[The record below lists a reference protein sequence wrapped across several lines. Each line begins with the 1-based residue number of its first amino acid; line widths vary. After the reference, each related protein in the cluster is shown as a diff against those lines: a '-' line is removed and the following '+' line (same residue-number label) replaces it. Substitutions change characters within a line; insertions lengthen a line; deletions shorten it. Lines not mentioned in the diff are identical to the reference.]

1 VAAGQGRGIDV
12 AVSGT
17 VNLKV
22 VNSVIEN
29 VNEDGIHMNSSGGQ
43 VNAMISNTEIMN
55 CGGDGIEAAA
65 NVRGAVSNSRIFLDG
80 NGVRTTSTN
89 SLFNLDDLFISQVG
103 IALQASSTSAI
114 RISDSIIAQNT
125 TGISLNGGA
134 VESFQG
140 NSLIGNTTPGAFS
153 ATTQKQ

>member
-1 VAAGQGRGIDV
+1 MTSRGVDV
-12 AVSGT
+12 AISGT
-17 VNLKV
+17 GNLKV

-29 VNEDGIHMNSSGGQ
+29 VGEDGIHMNSTGGQ
-43 VNAMISNTEIMN
+43 VNAMVSNTEIMN
-55 CGGDGIEAAA
+55 CVGDGLEAAS
-65 NVRGAVSNSRIFLDG
+65 NVRAAVSNSRIFLDG
-80 NGVRTTSTN
+80 NGVRTTGSN

-103 IALQASSTSAI
+103 TALQASATSAI
-114 RISDSIIAQNT
+114 RISDSIIAQNS